1 MDQVKEIVEGAL
13 EHYFNQ
19 RVTHDKFK
27 KNNSYTSIYELQ
39 KSTETL
45 SLSSSIPTS
54 LTTPY
59 PFINHVTYDSI
70 PVVGLHNLGNTC
82 FYNSTLQVRIQ
93 NLT

>member
-1 MDQVKEIVEGAL
+1 M

-19 RVTHDKFK
+19 RVTHDTLK
-27 KNNSYTSIYELQ
+27 KNISYANIHELQ

-45 SLSSSIPTS
+45 SLSSSIATS

-59 PFINHVTYDSI
+59 PFINHVTYDKI